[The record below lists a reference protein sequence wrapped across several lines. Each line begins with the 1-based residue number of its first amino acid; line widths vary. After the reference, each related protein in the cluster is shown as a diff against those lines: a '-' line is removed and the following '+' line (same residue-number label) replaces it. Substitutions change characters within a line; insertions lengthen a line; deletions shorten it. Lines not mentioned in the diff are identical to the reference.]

1 MAFEDQEDH
10 CVHPVCSPAG
20 DRFHAVIL
28 GTSQLLPAQLDYNFM
43 ASARAVARFNYSS
56 LQMKDKLLHEALLP

>member
-10 CVHPVCSPAG
+10 RVHPVCSPAG
-20 DRFHAVIL
+20 DRFHAAVL
-28 GTSQLLPAQLDYNFM
+28 GASQLLPAQVNCNFM
-43 ASARAVARFNYSS
+43 ASARAVAKFNYSI